1 MAVSLE
7 KGNVVLARL
16 SGEDLELLRPKLQ
29 AIELMV
35 HKRLETRGKAINF
48 VHFPDS
54 GIVSVVAHGSGERS
68 IEVGLIGREGT
79 TGSAV
84 ILGAERSAHEAFVQV
99 EGAARRITTS
109 HLRQLMHESA
119 SIRLRLLQS
128 VHVFSVQTAQTA
140 LANGLGRLEER
151 LARWLLM
158 THDRVEGN
166 ELPFTHEF
174 LSIMLGVRRS
184 GVTVALDLLEN
195 DGLIQRGRGVIV
207 IFDREG
213 LEAAACDFYGV
224 PEAEMRRV
232 MPERAPPT

>member
-7 KGNVVLARL
+7 KGNLVLARL

-29 AIELMV
+29 AIELVV

-84 ILGAERSAHEAFVQV
+84 ILGAERSAHETFVQV
-99 EGAARRITTS
+99 EGTAQRITTS
-109 HLRQLMHESA
+109 HLRQLMQESA

-158 THDRVEGN
+158 THDRIEGN

-207 IFDREG
+207 ILDREG

-232 MPERAPPT
+232 MPESAH